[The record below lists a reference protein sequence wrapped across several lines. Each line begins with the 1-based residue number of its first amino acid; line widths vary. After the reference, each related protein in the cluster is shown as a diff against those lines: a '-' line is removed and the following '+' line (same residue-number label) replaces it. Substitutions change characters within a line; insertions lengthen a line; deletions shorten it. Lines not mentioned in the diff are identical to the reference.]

1 MKQKKYSNR
10 NYLLGIGNGICFN
23 LSQAFI
29 GGKTVLPMFVS
40 NLTSS
45 QILIGLAS
53 SLEMASWPLPQIIVA
68 SWIEHKPR
76 KKPLYVSMAILRIVL
91 MLVLTVIIFSTT
103 ISLLYIFFTLFT
115 IYSVAGGI
123 AGVPFMDIVGKTIP
137 STKLGSFWGWRIG
150 VGSALAGI
158 AGFFV
163 KHILEVK
170 QFPINYGI
178 LFGMATAVITVGLTL
193 FSFVEEPAEEVSK
206 EKKRFIE
213 YIKEGREASWKD
225 VNFRMLF
232 YTRVLLG
239 VGAMSF
245 PFYIVYATKVLGF
258 PESIVGILIVFQMF
272 GTVLSNILWANLNNR
287 MGSKEVLKYASILTA
302 ILPIFVFIKVGIPA
316 TFFLMGASLTGVFVG
331 YQSAILDIAPP
342 LKRPTYVGF
351 MNTMIA
357 PSLFLPLIGGAIIQL
372 TSYKFLFF
380 VSFIAAIVAFFTS
393 KRISVKRI
401 DTHG

>member
-1 MKQKKYSNR
+1 MKSKKYSNR

-29 GGKTVLPMFVS
+29 GGKTILPIFVS

-45 QILIGLAS
+45 QVLIGLAS

-68 SWIEHKPR
+68 SWIEHKPK
-76 KKPLYVSMAILRIVL
+76 KKPLYISMAMLRIISIF
-91 MLVLTVIIFSTT
+91 VLTLIIFSITGT
-103 ISLLYIFFTLFT
+103 LLLPIFFALFT
-115 IYSVAGGI
+115 IYCVAGGI

-150 VGSALAGI
+150 VGSALAGV

-163 KHILEVK
+163 KHILETR
-170 QFPINYGI
+170 QFPTNYGI
-178 LFGMATAVITVGLTL
+178 LFGIATAVITVGLIL
-193 FSFVEEPAEEVSK
+193 FSFVEEPTEEVSK
-206 EKKRFIE
+206 ERKKFRE
-213 YIKEGREASWKD
+213 YIREGRKSLWKD

-239 VGAMSF
+239 VSAMSF

-287 MGSKEVLKYASILTA
+287 MGAKEVLKYASILTA

-316 TFFLMGASLTGVFVG
+316 AFFLMGASLTGVFVG
-331 YQSAILDIAPP
+331 YQSALLDIAPP
-342 LKRPTYVGF
+342 MKRPTYVGF
-351 MNTMIA
+351 MNTMVA

-380 VSFIAAIVAFFTS
+380 ISLIAAVVAFFTS
-393 KRISVKRI
+393 KGITLKR
-401 DTHG
+401 G